1 MAPLAQ
7 DEGDLRAGVAPR
19 AASCTTAVALPRAV
33 PRHVPLVPW
42 EPQPHRPPTWCWLLL
57 HRISRIPRY
66 RQGRILPG
74 LPVTEILPSAL
85 PRDLPTLPRGTGTAR
100 PWAPRHR
107 HVPGCP
113 PSPGFWVTRG
123 QAYAPPTPQT
133 SLTPPKRGVPPPR
146 APCHITQGWEREA
159 RAAGPRAGQAP
170 SATGHPE
177 LAAPTPGPGGGAEG
191 GGGDTGVLGSR
202 VLCRERNGGR
212 VGWGGCCA
220 RGGAMGAVQGRGVRV
235 PCEGVCNGCC
245 EVCGGVSGCCAGWG
259 GMGAVRGGTQDAEDR
274 RRVGEYG
281 LEAAA
286 AQADRDR
293 DPDPGGLRDTRGA
306 GHGGGCAGPGEGGW
320 GCRSGPFKPP
330 PPGPARPVP
339 VRKRKHSPL
348 RPPPAGP
355 ARTAPVLGSR
365 GLGTSV
371 GVLGAGVQ
379 STWVHDVGVQG
390 TRVRG
395 AGAGGAEPMGAAVGV
410 RDTWVEGLGVPIVC
424 SPPQP

>member
-66 RQGRILPG
+66 RLGRILPG

-191 GGGDTGVLGSR
+191 GGGGTQG
-202 VLCRERNGGR
+202 C
-212 VGWGGCCA
+212 WGA
-220 RGGAMGAVQGRGVRV
+220 
-235 PCEGVCNGCC
+235 
-245 EVCGGVSGCCAGWG
+245 GCCAGSGTGAVWVG
-259 GMGAVRGGTQDAEDR
+259 VGAVRGGVQWVLCRGGVSECRVRGCAMGAVKCVGGCQGAVQVGVGWVLYGGALRMLRIGAGWGSTGWR
-274 RRVGEYG
+274 RRQRRRTGTGTRTRGGCGTRGVRDTVGG
-281 LEAAA
+281 V
-286 AQADRDR
+286 Q
-293 DPDPGGLRDTRGA
+293 DPGRGVGGAGAAPLNPPPRSCPPRPSPKEEAQPAPPPPRRAGPHGSGTGEQGAGDQCGGAGRRGAKHVGARCRGA
-306 GHGGGCAGPGEGGW
+306 GYEGARCGGW
-320 GCRSGPFKPP
+320 GC
-330 PPGPARPVP
+330 
-339 VRKRKHSPL
+339 
-348 RPPPAGP
+348 
-355 ARTAPVLGSR
+355 
-365 GLGTSV
+365 
-371 GVLGAGVQ
+371 
-379 STWVHDVGVQG
+379 
-390 TRVRG
+390 
-395 AGAGGAEPMGAAVGV
+395 
-410 RDTWVEGLGVPIVC
+410 
-424 SPPQP
+424 